1 MGGRV
6 MCINGDSG
14 CSTESRCT
22 SAYGSGARV
31 IRAVRGEKWLQ
42 LNNAHRPGW
51 YELRDGVC

>member
-14 CSTESRCT
+14 CSTEC
-22 SAYGSGARV
+22 ARV

-42 LNNAHRPGW
+42 LNNAHRLGW